1 MKIFVGTI
9 LAILIFA
16 GTSCQIAVNVEKEKE
31 AILAVLEEEN
41 AAMLAMDKERVFA
54 LHVKDDLETRLEL
67 GEYGY
72 NTYSG
77 WDEVS
82 GLLGDALGGDGK
94 LVGSNAVN
102 RKENMIIKVTGNTAW
117 LTFDNIWE
125 WTTDGTTG
133 GYSNIQVTFLEKI
146 KGEWKISF
154 AAYYSKTLPNP

>member
-31 AILAVLEEEN
+31 AILAVLDEES

-54 LHVKDDLETRLEL
+54 LHVQDDLETRLEL

-82 GLLGDALGGDGK
+82 GLLGDALSADGT
-94 LVGSNAVN
+94 LIGSNAVN

-117 LTFDNIWE
+117 LTCDNIWE
-125 WTTDGTTG
+125 FNSNGEKG
-133 GYSNIQVTFLEKI
+133 GYSNIQVNFLEKI

-154 AAYYSKTLPNP
+154 AAYYSKPLL